1 MKENILKL
9 FGGATLNNKVMVKM
23 WDEERNKWY
32 FEIIDVKKQ
41 EKNAIISYEE
51 LIKRKTN
58 ERDINDKITK
68 C

>member
-1 MKENILKL
+1 MKESILRL
-9 FGGATLNNKVMVKM
+9 FGGSTLNNKVMVKM

-51 LIKRKTN
+51 LIKKQN
-58 ERDINDKITK
+58 KWEWYKW
-68 C
+68 

>member
-1 MKENILKL
+1 MKESILRL
-9 FGGATLNNKVMVKM
+9 FGGSTLNNKVMVKM

-51 LIKRKTN
+51 LIKKK
-58 ERDINDKITK
+58 DK
-68 C
+68 

>member
-1 MKENILKL
+1 MKESILRL

-23 WDEERNKWY
+23 WDEQRNKWY

-51 LIKRKTN
+51 LIKKQN
-58 ERDINDKITK
+58 KWEWYKW
-68 C
+68 

>member
-1 MKENILKL
+1 MKESILRL
-9 FGGATLNNKVMVKM
+9 FGGSTLNNKVMVKM

-51 LIKRKTN
+51 LIKKK
-58 ERDINDKITK
+58 DKWAWY
-68 C
+68 

>member
-1 MKENILKL
+1 MKESILRL

-51 LIKRKTN
+51 LIKRK
-58 ERDINDKITK
+58 DK
-68 C
+68 

>member
-1 MKENILKL
+1 MKESILRL

-23 WDEERNKWY
+23 WDEQRNKWY

-51 LIKRKTN
+51 LIKKQN
-58 ERDINDKITK
+58 K
-68 C
+68 